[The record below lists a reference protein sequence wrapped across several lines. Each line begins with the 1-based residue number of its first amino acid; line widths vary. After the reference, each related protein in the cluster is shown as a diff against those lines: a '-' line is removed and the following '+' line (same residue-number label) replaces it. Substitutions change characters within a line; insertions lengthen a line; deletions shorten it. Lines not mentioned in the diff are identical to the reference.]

1 MNTTSN
7 NSYIIDAQTDNKS
20 FKRMYK
26 ILKALG
32 IKNNKFFLKLYDKTL
47 QGVNPRDE
55 ANLTK
60 EQKIRILAEIRRNP
74 WYFLREVV
82 ILDVAGGKKR
92 YELHRGNLAITWC
105 MVNNFNSISLLPRQ
119 HGKTVSSLCMFE
131 WFYRFGT
138 LNSNILFMHKDFGGS
153 KNNLKIIKSIDENLP
168 SYLKTRDK
176 RDVDNLEYI
185 TNTATG
191 NTIRALSSATSASE
205 SDKRGRGLTAPL
217 VMWDEFAFL
226 GLGFYGRNIVSKFL

>member
-1 MNTTSN
+1 MN
-7 NSYIIDAQTDNKS
+7 NSYIIDTTTDNIS

-26 ILKALG
+26 ILKSLG

-60 EQKIRILAEIRRNP
+60 EQKIRILAEIKRNP

-82 ILDVAGGKKR
+82 VLNVAGGKKR
-92 YELHRGNLAITWC
+92 YELHRGNLAISWC
-105 MVNNFNSISLLPRQ
+105 MFNNLNSISLLPRQ
-119 HGKTVSSLCMFE
+119 HGKTVSTITNYE

-138 LNSNILFMHKDFGGS
+138 SNSNMLFMHKDFGGS
-153 KNNLKIIKSIDENLP
+153 KNNLKILKDIDENLP
-168 SYLKTRDK
+168 SYLKAKDK
-176 RDVDNLEYI
+176 KDIDNLEYI
-185 TNTATG
+185 ANVTTG

-205 SDKRGRGLTAPL
+205 SDKRGRKIYC
-217 VMWDEFAFL
+217 VS
-226 GLGFYGRNIVSKFL
+226 IVYKLLSKIS